1 MATKKSTGI
10 LLLAGGLLLA
20 GPLVFISWTDKQPQS
35 HFGGDRFVNDT
46 TPEKSRKR
54 DKVRNIEE
62 AIEEV
67 EKARQELSRTLEV
80 DMARMQKELETGLRE
95 IDAQKIRM
103 EVEKSLKSMDMEK
116 IQKELKENMEKMEL
130 SDRAEFKEEMKR
142 VEKEMEKARIELE
155 KVKEIDFKN
164 MEKELAKV
172 KVEMKDIKPRIEAE
186 LKKAEKELEKAK
198 ESLKETKTFIDDLD
212 KAGLIDK
219 DKDYTIEHK
228 KGELFI
234 NGQKQ
239 SEATYKKFENY
250 LNTHKE
256 FKIKKEADEFD
267 MQSGER
273 KVRI

>member
-1 MATKKSTGI
+1 MSTKKSTGI
-10 LLLAGGLLLA
+10 LLLAGGLLAGSLA
-20 GPLVFISWTDKQPQS
+20 FISWTDKQPQS

-46 TPEKSRKR
+46 TPDKPRKR
-54 DKVRNIEE
+54 EKVKNIEE

-67 EKARQELSRTLEV
+67 ERARVELSRTIEV
-80 DMARMQKELETGLRE
+80 DMARMQKDLEIGLRD
-95 IDAQKIRM
+95 IDAQKIKM
-103 EVEKSLKSMDMEK
+103 EIEKSLKSIDMEK
-116 IQKELKENMEKMEL
+116 IQKELKENMEKMEW

-142 VEKEMEKARIELE
+142 VEKEMEKARAELE

-172 KVEMKDIKPRIEAE
+172 RVELKDIKPQIEAE
-186 LKKAEKELEKAK
+186 LKKAEKELDKAK
-198 ESLKETKTFIDDLD
+198 ESLKETKSFLDDLD

-250 LNTHKE
+250 LNNHKE

>member
-20 GPLVFISWTDKQPQS
+20 GSLAFISWTDKQPQS

-46 TPEKSRKR
+46 TPDKTRKR

-67 EKARQELSRTLEV
+67 ERARKELSRTLEV
-80 DMARMQKELETGLRE
+80 EMANMQKDLEISLRD
-95 IDAQKIRM
+95 IDAQKIKL
-103 EVEKSLKSMDMEK
+103 EVEKSLKGLDMEK
-116 IQKELKENMEKMEL
+116 MQKELKESMEKMEF

-142 VEKEMEKARIELE
+142 MEKEMEKARVELD
-155 KVKEIDFKN
+155 KVKEIDFKD

-172 KVEMKDIKPRIEAE
+172 RVELKDIKPKIEAE

-198 ESLKETKTFIDDLD
+198 ASLQETKSFIDELA

-228 KGELFI
+228 KGELYI

-239 SEATYKKFENY
+239 SEATYKKFEKY
-250 LNTHKE
+250 LNDHKE
-256 FKIKKEADEFD
+256 FKIKKEADDFD